1 MADEA
6 AIIDDDAASIAD
18 VAADEAAMPA
28 DIAASDAPEAI
39 GAAIVGAGVTTVVV
53 VDTGGSSFLVQ
64 AANDTAAASETI
76 NKAVFMFLLGIG
88 SNNFSVIVGTLSTK
102 SPIVQRHTKAEHS
115 ECLAFH
121 YKRVKGFP

>member
-6 AIIDDDAASIAD
+6 AIIDEDAASMAE

-28 DIAASDAPEAI
+28 DIAASEAPEAI
-39 GAAIVGAGVTTVVV
+39 GAAIVGAGVTTVVLV
-53 VDTGGSSFLVQ
+53 MGGSSFLLQ

-76 NKAVFMFLLGIG
+76 NKAVFMFLLGIKG

-102 SPIVQRHTKAEHS
+102 SPIVRRHTNAEHCG
-115 ECLAFH
+115 CLAFD
-121 YKRVKGFP
+121 YRRVRGFP